1 MHSLF
6 NALLAQHARQLTPV
20 RCAHSTIAQL
30 HRYFEDVVLENNLS
44 ALVVEGLPTGGKR
57 SAREIARL
65 RDLARGGR
73 RTFFFVA
80 RGDEFR
86 ERPDVRGQ
94 EDGVAPVMLQHPTAG
109 HANEHFVVIA
119 DARFSAVLATVRN
132 SDKETGEDEVVW
144 TFEPDVVYSALEY
157 LQARVRA
164 EHPFYAS
171 VFGNAVRTSMPKATS
186 LQLTLSVTTKLAHL
200 LQEQAGREIA
210 VNRIATA
217 IRESLELGVI
227 LQKTVTEV
235 GAALNVGGCTLR
247 VEARTKA
254 EPLNYSYFATAEQE
268 AKLRSKD
275 VSSELDQISSQL
287 SKSRTVFTRDGSD
300 SLDATQTQFPLA
312 VIPLIFQDRFIGA
325 LEVVDDNPS
334 RTWQDNEIL
343 LLRTV
348 ANQVAV
354 AINHADLFAQMQQ
367 QALTDALTG
376 CYNRRSFEMQLDRDL
391 QLATR
396 LGQPVALLMLDL
408 DRFKQLNDTVG
419 HDAGDNALRLLA
431 ECFRQELRG
440 VDTAARFGGDEF
452 ALILPGAAPDGALIV
467 ADRVRGKIEQ
477 ILIPGF
483 GQLSASIGVATY
495 PLHAN
500 ARSGL
505 VHHADSAL
513 YSAKRAGRNRVVLFQ
528 STDQSLSSPIP
539 GNNILTEATDTV
551 DVLSGASLP
560 A

>member
-20 RCAHSTIAQL
+20 RCAHATIAQL

-44 ALVVEGLPTGGKR
+44 ALVIEGLPAAGKR

-65 RDLARGGR
+65 RDLSRGGR

-80 RGDEFR
+80 QVDEFP
-86 ERPDVRGQ
+86 ERLDIPAQ
-94 EDGVAPVMLQHPTAG
+94 EDNVPVMLEHPTTG

-132 SDKETGEDEVVW
+132 GNEETGEDEVVW

-171 VFGNAVRTSMPKATS
+171 VFGSAVRTSMPKATS

-235 GAALNVGGCTLR
+235 GAALNVGGCSLR
-247 VEARTKA
+247 VEARPKG
-254 EPLNYSYFATAEQE
+254 EPLNYSYFATPEQE
-268 AKLRSKD
+268 AKLRSKE
-275 VSSELDQISSQL
+275 VSSELDQITSQL

-300 SLDATQTQFPLA
+300 SLDSDQPQFPLA
-312 VIPLIFQDRFIGA
+312 MIPLIFQDRFIGA
-325 LEVVDDNPS
+325 LEVVDDNAS

-376 CYNRRSFEMQLDRDL
+376 CYNRRSFEMQLDR
-391 QLATR
+391 
-396 LGQPVALLMLDL
+396 
-408 DRFKQLNDTVG
+408 
-419 HDAGDNALRLLA
+419 
-431 ECFRQELRG
+431 E
-440 VDTAARFGGDEF
+440 
-452 ALILPGAAPDGALIV
+452 
-467 ADRVRGKIEQ
+467 
-477 ILIPGF
+477 
-483 GQLSASIGVATY
+483 S
-495 PLHAN
+495 
-500 ARSGL
+500 
-505 VHHADSAL
+505 
-513 YSAKRAGRNRVVLFQ
+513 
-528 STDQSLSSPIP
+528 
-539 GNNILTEATDTV
+539 
-551 DVLSGASLP
+551 
-560 A
+560 

>member
-1 MHSLF
+1 MHSIF

-44 ALVVEGLPTGGKR
+44 ALVVEGLPTTAKR
-57 SAREIARL
+57 SARELARM

-80 RGDEFR
+80 QSDEFA
-86 ERPDVRGQ
+86 ERLDVSG
-94 EDGVAPVMLQHPTAG
+94 EDDAVAPVTLQHPTTG

-132 SDKETGEDEVVW
+132 SDKESGEDEVVW

-164 EHPFYAS
+164 EHPVYAS

-210 VNRIATA
+210 VNRIATT

-235 GAALNVGGCTLR
+235 GAALNVGGCALR
-247 VEARTKA
+247 VEGRTNA
-254 EPLNYSYFATAEQE
+254 DAVSYSYFATAEQE
-268 AKLRSKD
+268 AKLQSKE
-275 VSSELDQISSQL
+275 VNSELDQISSQL
-287 SKSRTVFTRDGSD
+287 SKTRTVFTRDGSD
-300 SLDATQTQFPLA
+300 GSDSEQMQFPLA
-312 VIPLIFQDRFIGA
+312 VIPLVFQDRFIGE
-325 LEVVDDNPS
+325 LQVVDDNVN
-334 RTWQDNEIL
+334 RTWEENELL

-396 LGQPVALLMLDL
+396 LNQPVALLMLDL

-431 ECFRQELRG
+431 DCFRQELRG

-452 ALILPGAAPDGALIV
+452 VLILPGADPDGALVV
-467 ADRVRGKIEQ
+467 AERVRSKIEL
-477 ILIPGF
+477 ILIPDF
-483 GQLSASIGVATY
+483 GPLSASLGIATF
-495 PLHAN
+495 PIHGN
-500 ARSGL
+500 TRSEL
-505 VHHADSAL
+505 VQHADAAL
-513 YSAKRAGRNRVVLFQ
+513 YSAKRTGRNRVVLYQ
-528 STDQSLSSPIP
+528 SPEQLSSSSVSVT
-539 GNNILTEATDTV
+539 NILAETSDPDA
-551 DVLSGASLP
+551 LSGASLP